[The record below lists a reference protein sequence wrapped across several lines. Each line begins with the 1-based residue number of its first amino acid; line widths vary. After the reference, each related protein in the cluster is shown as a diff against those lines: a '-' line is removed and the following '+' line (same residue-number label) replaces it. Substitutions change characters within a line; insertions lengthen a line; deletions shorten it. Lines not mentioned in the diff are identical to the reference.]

1 MTSWKLPRL
10 TEIRERTWNL
20 LAGSKKPT
28 PPVKGHEVIL
38 KVTTSEATVHP
49 QAPQVARPIVV
60 DDKEEED
67 EGLVTRAEAKDKLQQ
82 SNAATNQALEFL
94 RRRGANTRE
103 TERLNKQTTRSNKEV
118 VSSQP
123 LPPIKINA
131 PSAQLPRDRTSLPP
145 LPPSRVILSVHPS
158 SLSEEEHFQLEV
170 ADKFFVN
177 RFNMEYDDMKKIAN
191 VLSTRKSADF
201 VDAARWNEPVPPIF
215 DCQVIAERIRP
226 RVGSDLTSI
235 CSELM
240 GPKCYN
246 L

>member
-10 TEIRERTWNL
+10 TEIRGRTWNL

-49 QAPQVARPIVV
+49 QAPQVAVESFSQGEVIETVL
-60 DDKEEED
+60 E
-67 EGLVTRAEAKDKLQQ
+67 
-82 SNAATNQALEFL
+82 ALEFL

-201 VDAARWNEPVPPIF
+201 VDAARWNEPLPPIF

-235 CSELM
+235 CSERM